1 MKKTL
6 IILLLITGVTGG
18 KAQHKLTLES
28 CRQLALK
35 QSEDMKIA
43 RFRADKAE
51 AEQAA
56 MKTQAFPVLSGSATG
71 VYLYNDIEQ
80 EMILPTQVPDMTT
93 GQLRPNVM
101 VNPATGEVVRGTD
114 GNPVFNMYAWLPLE
128 ISLRGAYLAGI
139 TLQQP
144 IYTGGKIA
152 AGNALTKIG
161 VEMAA
166 DNLELQRANTLF
178 EADQAFWLYV
188 SVQEKVKLAEAYEEL
203 LNRLEERV
211 TNAFETGMTTRN
223 ELLKVTVKHNE
234 AKLQLQKARSGLE
247 LTRMALCRITGLPF
261 DTSIETGVNLQDEN
275 LTLPWENIA
284 GIQERDESETSETLK
299 LRPEYRLLQRN
310 VEVAGQKVKLA
321 RAAFLPT
328 AGISLG
334 YNYVGGISIGTED
347 FTSSNPTFIAS
358 LKIPIFHWGEG
369 RQKQLAAR
377 REMEISQAELAKN
390 SRLMTLE
397 MEQARLNVHDA
408 RLRVRIAKSALEQ
421 AGENLRVSNDNFA
434 VGMGLLSDL
443 LEAQV
448 QWQSANSETI
458 EAAAD
463 LRLKETA
470 WLKASGQLK

>member
-1 MKKTL
+1 MKRTL
-6 IILLLITGVTGG
+6 FILLLITVAAELM
-18 KAQHKLTLES
+18 AQQTLTLEA
-28 CRQLALK
+28 CRRLALEK
-35 QSEDMKIA
+35 SEDMKIA
-43 RFRADKAE
+43 RFRAEKAE

-56 MKTQAFPVLSGSATG
+56 MRTQFLPSLSGSATG

-101 VNPATGEVVRGTD
+101 VNPMTGEVVKGTD

-144 IYTGGKIA
+144 LYTGGKIA
-152 AGNALTKIG
+152 AGNAMSRIG

-166 DNLELQRANTLF
+166 DNLELQRANTLY

-188 SVQEKVKLAEAYEEL
+188 SVQEKVKLAEAYVEL
-203 LNRLEERV
+203 LNRLEEKV
-211 TNAFETGMTTRN
+211 NDAFETGMTTRN
-223 ELLKVTVKHNE
+223 EILKVKVKHNE

-247 LTRMALCRITGLPF
+247 LTRMALCRITGLPLV
-261 DTSIETGVNLQDEN
+261 TAIETMVNTQTEN
-275 LTLPWENIA
+275 LALAQGDITDIQEGDESGTAETLP
-284 GIQERDESETSETLK
+284 R
-299 LRPEYRLLQRN
+299 RPEYRLLQKN
-310 VEVAGQKVKLA
+310 VEMAGQKVKLA
-321 RAAFLPT
+321 RAGFLPT

-334 YNYVGGISIGTED
+334 YNYVGGITIGSEE
-347 FTSSNPTFIAS
+347 FTSSNPTLITS

-377 REMEISQAELAKN
+377 REMEISKAELEKN

-408 RLRVRIAKSALEQ
+408 RLRVKMAKYGLDQ
-421 AGENLRVSNDNFA
+421 AVENLRVTNDNFA
-434 VGMGLLSDL
+434 VGMGMLSDL

-448 QWQSANSETI
+448 QWQSAQSETI
-458 EAAAD
+458 GAAAD
-463 LRLKETA
+463 LRVKESA

>member
-1 MKKTL
+1 MSGL
-6 IILLLITGVTGG
+6 N
-18 KAQHKLTLES
+18 AQQKLTLQE
-28 CRQLALK
+28 CRKLALEN
-35 QSEDMKIA
+35 SEEMQIA
-43 RFRADKAE
+43 RFRVEKAE
-51 AEQAA
+51 AERAA
-56 MKTQAFPVLSGSATG
+56 MRTQFLPSLSGSATG
-71 VYLYNDIEQ
+71 IYLYNDIEQ

-101 VNPATGEVVRGTD
+101 VNPVTGEVIRGTD

-144 IYTGGKIA
+144 LYTGGKIA
-152 AGNALTKIG
+152 AGNTLTKIG

-166 DNLELQRANTLF
+166 DNLELQRANTIY

-188 SVQEKVKLAEAYEEL
+188 SVQEKVKLAEAYVDL

-211 TNAFETGMTTRN
+211 NDAFETGMTTRN
-223 ELLKVTVKHNE
+223 EVLKVKVKHNE
-234 AKLQLQKARSGLE
+234 ANLQLQKARSGLE

-261 DTSIETGVNLQDEN
+261 ATAIETGENIQDEIAAPD
-275 LTLPWENIA
+275 TL
-284 GIQERDESETSETLK
+284 GITGIPEGEIPGTAEALPA
-299 LRPEYRLLQRN
+299 RPEYRLLQKN
-310 VEVAGQKVKLA
+310 VEMSGQKVKLA
-321 RAAFLPT
+321 RSGFLPT
-328 AGISLG
+328 AGISMG
-334 YNYVGGISIGTED
+334 YNYVGGITIGTEE
-347 FTSSNPTFIAS
+347 FTSSNPTIIAS
-358 LKIPIFHWGEG
+358 LKIPVFHWGEG

-377 REMEISQAELAKN
+377 REMEISQAELDKN
-390 SRLMTLE
+390 SRLITLE

-408 RLRVRIAKSALEQ
+408 RLRVRMAKSALEQ
-421 AGENLRVSNDNFA
+421 AGENLRVSNDNYT

-443 LEAQV
+443 LEAQA
-448 QWQSANSETI
+448 QWQSARSETI